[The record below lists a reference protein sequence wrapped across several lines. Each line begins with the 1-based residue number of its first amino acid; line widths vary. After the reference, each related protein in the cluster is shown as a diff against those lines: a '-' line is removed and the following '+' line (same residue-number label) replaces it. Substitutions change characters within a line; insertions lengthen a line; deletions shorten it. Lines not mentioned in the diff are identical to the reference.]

1 LIRLYSYCT
10 ILCVQI
16 ASDKEISKSHKKGDS
31 PAHPLKEPIVL
42 TSGNISLKIYP
53 SWNTSQRKDSKTGQT
68 AKVKIPSYSLNY
80 YIGSERKKITR
91 SSLAKAKEE
100 AKSMLTKLR
109 SGEAKTLELK
119 GYERRIYLHADQLLK
134 QWNPDVPLDSAILDY
149 TNAMKRVGER
159 DISLG
164 DIVEDYANRN
174 QSTFDSRMLPDV
186 IEEFIAAKTK
196 RGCSKAYVSTL
207 CRLRNFGAMFSIP
220 IKGLTKE
227 MITHFVESR
236 GQARTQFNYLGS
248 ISTLIRYAVKNR
260 YAPPPLL
267 DEVTSLE
274 KPSLKPGRI
283 EVFTPAELEA
293 MLTSSRP
300 KLIPW
305 VSIAAFAGLRTSE
318 IMRLDWS
325 DIHLERKTVDIPA
338 EKAKIQSRRSVPLC
352 DAAVRWLKPFEKEEG
367 RIAPYE
373 QENKVISAIKSD
385 LNASRKNKGEE
396 FNWKRNGFRHGF
408 CSYRLAIL
416 KDLQKVAYEAGNSP
430 QMIQRHYHELVPEEE
445 ASHWFSISPT
455 PNQSNVIPLPCK
467 VSG

>member
-1 LIRLYSYCT
+1 MPIGSDRENS
-10 ILCVQI
+10 I
-16 ASDKEISKSHKKGDS
+16 AHKRGDS

-42 TSGNISLKIYP
+42 TSGNISLKIYA

-68 AKVKIPSYSLNY
+68 AKVKIPSYSFNY

-159 DISLG
+159 DISLA
-164 DIVEDYANRN
+164 DIVKDFANRN
-174 QSTFDSRMLPDV
+174 QSTFESRMLPDV

-196 RGCSKAYVSTL
+196 RGCSEAYVSTL
-207 CRLRNFGAMFSIP
+207 CRLRNFGDMFSIP

-260 YAPPPLL
+260 YAPPHLL

-274 KPSLKPGRI
+274 KPSLKAGKV
-283 EVFTPAELEA
+283 EVFTPVELEE

-305 VSIAAFAGLRTSE
+305 IAIAAFAGLRTSE

-325 DIHLERKTVDIPA
+325 NVYLERKTVDIPA
-338 EKAKIQSRRSVPLC
+338 EKAKTQSRRSVPLC
-352 DAAVRWLKPFEKEEG
+352 DAAILWLRPHAKDKG
-367 RIAPYE
+367 RVTPYA
-373 QENKVISAIKSD
+373 QENKVIAAIKSD
-385 LNASRKNKGEE
+385 LKAFRKNKGGK
-396 FNWKRNGFRHGF
+396 FSWKRNGFRHGF

-430 QMIQRHYHELVPEEE
+430 QMIQRHYHELVPQEE
-445 ASHWFSISPT
+445 AARWFSVSP
-455 PNQSNVIPLPCK
+455 PQSQNNVISLPCEFR
-467 VSG
+467 G